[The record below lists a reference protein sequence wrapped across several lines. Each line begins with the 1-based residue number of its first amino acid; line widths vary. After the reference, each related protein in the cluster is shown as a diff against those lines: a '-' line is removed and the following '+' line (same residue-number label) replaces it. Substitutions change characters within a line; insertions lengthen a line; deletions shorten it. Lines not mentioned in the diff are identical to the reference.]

1 MDKKLPTH
9 RPKTLNAL
17 KAVLPIMAMAAPLA
31 NASIRPASIS
41 RNGLNT
47 RAAISQYEKADTGQK
62 SQAFGAFGNSHYVK
76 PASRQVDSEALAFL
90 SENNFLA
97 GGENVVG
104 DTSGDISGRAGRKS
118 FLSCVTAGGAPAYYT
133 TGDPI
138 ISDSICTILGY
149 TWTDGDNLPPV
160 FPKDNPG
167 VFLTDISLAVGGNIT
182 LDFEIEDPPITG
194 ANYLDVINVTVS
206 SDNQSAIRNADIS
219 VTRDP
224 GTSPGN
230 LFYLTIANVVGQGG
244 ANITVTATDANN
256 NSTSDSFFVNTG
268 AVPSMANSAVAITVL
283 EDSGSNAVSTSN
295 FATSDS
301 DSGQTLT
308 WSASGG
314 TKGTPQASG
323 TASTPTTN
331 GTPSSVTY
339 TPTTNLNGSDTFT
352 VIVSDG
358 SNTDSRT
365 VNVTITPV
373 NDEPT
378 ISSLA
383 NQTFNGVGGS
393 AQTVAGFASMSSAGG
408 GADENTQTVLG
419 YVVSEVSDPSGVVS
433 SVSIASNGT
442 LTYTPAANVEGV
454 ATIQA
459 QVRDSGG
466 VTNGGDDLSQLK
478 TFTITVDTL
487 APSLS
492 EVTAVT
498 SPTNDP
504 TPDVTINI
512 SQAGT
517 LAVGGSCGSASEGAV
532 AAGNLTFSLTQA
544 DNSTPLVDG
553 TYSDCTVTVTD
564 ANGNASSALTLSA
577 FQIQLDAIPPTVT
590 QVTAPADDTYMTGET
605 LSFTLTASEV
615 LTVDTA
621 SGTPALDLT
630 IGSSNVSAVYLSGT
644 GSDALT
650 FSYTVQN
657 NDEDTD
663 GISIDSLSLN
673 SGAITDVAGNAIV
686 MALNGVA
693 NTTGVLVDGVQPTV
707 AITGASGNINAA
719 FTATITFSESV
730 VGFDVGDIYSP
741 NATLSDFSGSGAVYT
756 VLVTPNAEGIVVLEV
771 ADTVAVDAAG
781 NSNSAGP
788 QLQLTYD
795 ATAPTAVISGASGD
809 INAAFTATVTF
820 SESITGFDISDIIA
834 VNASLSD
841 FAGSGSTYTVLV
853 TPNIDGPVTVDVA
866 AAVATDGAGNGN
878 TAAAQLTATY
888 DGSAPTVVIGG
899 ASGSIN
905 TPFTATLTF
914 SESVSGFDVSDI
926 GISNALLSDF
936 AGSGAAYTV
945 LVTPNADGAVTL
957 DVAASAASDSAG
969 NGNTAAA
976 QLAVTYD
983 ATIPTL
989 TLDGASGDINAPFTA
1004 NMIFSE
1010 SVSGFDLSDV
1020 QVTNATLS
1028 DFSGS
1033 GASYSVLVTPTA
1045 DGVVTLDVSA
1055 DAALDAAGNANSAA
1069 TQLLAT
1075 YDGSAPTVAISGA
1088 SGAINAAFTATIAFS
1103 ESVSGFD
1110 VSDIGVSNALLSDFA
1125 GSGASYT
1132 VLVTPNADGAV
1143 TLDVA
1148 AAVAQDV
1155 AGNDNSAAT
1164 QLTATY
1170 DATAPTAVIS
1180 GASGYINA
1188 AFTATIT
1195 FSESVND
1202 FVVGDIA
1209 VSNATLA
1216 DFSGSGDTYSVLV
1229 TPTTDGAVTLDVA
1242 ANAAQDAAGNNSA
1255 AAAQL
1260 AVTYDAIA
1268 PTVLLTAPATLVNA
1282 AFTATITFSENVT
1295 DFVVADISASNATL
1309 SDFSGSGTSYTVL
1322 VTPTTDGTVTLDV
1335 VNAVAVD
1342 VAGNSNNAAGQLVV
1356 TYDATAPTVALTTAA
1371 TLVNEPFTVTATFSE
1386 TVTGV
1391 ELADFV
1397 VTNGTAGNL
1406 AALGNAY
1413 SVLITPT
1420 ADGDVTVNM
1429 AAGAASDAAGNTSTA
1444 AVELTTSAD
1453 TTGATTTLTG
1463 VPSSAITAFDV
1474 TITFSE
1480 NVSTLT
1486 SADITVTNGVVT
1498 QLLGGGTGYT
1508 ATIMPTAS
1516 GSDTTVSVAADVVTD
1531 DADNGN
1537 QASAV
1542 ATVAIVNDVGVASIS
1557 GVAAEGETLTA
1568 DIADNNGLANATIQ
1582 YQWTSGGEVAGSDQ
1596 DTYLITASDVGNV
1609 IGLTVSYTDD
1619 LLAVETPVAADTAT
1633 VISLAQVAL
1642 NTISSQADASGS
1654 TPATITEYDT
1664 AGVTSVTATVLDLI
1678 NNAIARSNLADVNE
1692 LSEVQALVD
1701 IILEGQDDDGDGLP
1715 NMLEGDDTVD
1725 TDGDGIAD
1733 RDDTDS
1739 DNDGISDLVELN
1751 LDLTDTDNDGII
1763 DAIDADIGN
1772 DGIVDTGLTDDN
1784 LDGVNDAMDELAEW
1798 LVAFAS
1804 TDQDGDGLLNM
1815 IDLDADNDGLFDV
1828 AEAGLGD
1835 QDGDALL
1842 DDGVDILTDVIQLPD
1857 SDGDTLPDYL
1867 DVRSNGV
1874 DTDFSNSNL
1883 PSDLDG
1889 DLDGVLDSTT
1899 DVDRDGIMDVVDNA
1913 IGAFGSRADFDGDGI
1928 PNHLDDDDDGDGIS
1942 DADENPQQ
1950 AFFTGEDADAD
1961 GIDDGVDANVNGV
1974 LNGEDLDGNGVRDDR
1989 EMPDLDGD
1997 GFVDHLDADADGD
2010 GIPDNIDPEIALP
2023 VDAAPEAP
2031 GAGITDADGDG
2042 VDDSIDPSINTGVD
2056 VETSTGGGSMS
2067 LGLVFGLALLLVALR
2082 QRRFSATVMAAL
2094 LATSVSAQAGEW
2106 SVEGGV
2112 GVSQLDPKLNNNLTL
2127 SDDSDSSWQ
2136 LSTAYHFNREWAA
2149 QLRYVDMGNASIGN
2163 GRINYQA
2170 LAAMAQYRPD
2180 ALRMGRWTPQLQLGM
2195 GRLFNDSQG
2204 GLNLKSHDD
2213 LRLMVGAGIDCRLNK
2228 TDYLEAQVNSYAE
2241 DARVW
2246 TLGFRHHF

>member
-104 DTSGDISGRAGRKS
+104 DTSGDISGLTGRKS

-295 FATSDS
+295 FAASDS

-373 NDEPT
+373 NDQPT
-378 ISSLA
+378 VA
-383 NQTFNGVGGS
+383 VGGAQTVGGSGVGG
-393 AQTVAGFASMSSAGG
+393 AVQTVAGFASMSSPGG
-408 GADENTQTVLG
+408 GTDEAGQTISDFIVTESSDTNN
-419 YVVSEVSDPSGVVS
+419 VVSGVD
-433 SVSIASNGT
+433 ISNTGV
-442 LTYTPAANVEGV
+442 LTYTPASGVEGT
-454 ATIQA
+454 ATINV
-459 QVRDSGG
+459 QVVDSGG
-466 VTNGGDDLSQLK
+466 TTNGGVNTSALAQ
-478 TFTITVDTL
+478 FTITVDTL
-487 APSLS
+487 SPVLTETTPVSTPTADTTPSLTFNLS
-492 EVTAVT
+492 E
-498 SPTNDP
+498 
-504 TPDVTINI
+504 
-512 SQAGT
+512 AGT
-517 LAVGGSCGSASEGAV
+517 LNISNNCGSPQEGAV
-532 AAGNLTFSLTQA
+532 SAGSVTVSLSQE
-544 DNSTPLVDG
+544 DNSTPFGDG
-553 TYSDCTVTVTD
+553 TYACLASVTD
-564 ANGNASSALTLSA
+564 AAGNVGGLMLTPFNVVTDSVA
-577 FQIQLDAIPPTVT
+577 PTVSAVNLPSDGVYVAGQT
-590 QVTAPADDTYMTGET
+590 LDFSVNFDET
-605 LSFTLTASEV
+605 LV
-615 LTVDTA
+615 VDTA
-621 SGTPALDLT
+621 SGTPSLGLT
-630 IGSSNVSAVYLSGT
+630 IGATDTAASLVSATGSSLLFRYTVGT
-644 GSDALT
+644 G
-650 FSYTVQN
+650 N
-657 NDEDTD
+657 EDTD
-663 GISIDSLSLN
+663 GIAIGVINTN
-673 SGAITDVAGNAIV
+673 SGSIQDAAGND
-686 MALNGVA
+686 A
-693 NTTGVLVDGVQPTV
+693 NLDLGVLGSTAGVRVD
-707 AITGASGNINAA
+707 AIAPSVVVSGASGFINAP

-820 SESITGFDISDIIA
+820 SESITGFDLSDIIA

-914 SESVSGFDVSDI
+914 SESVSGFDVSDV

-957 DVAASAASDSAG
+957 DVAASTASDSAG

-1088 SGAINAAFTATIAFS
+1088 SGAINTAFTATIAFS

-1110 VSDIGVSNALLSDFA
+1110 VSDLGVSNALLSDFA

-1132 VLVTPNADGAV
+1132 VLVTPNADGAL

-1386 TVTGV
+1386 MVTGV

-1474 TITFSE
+1474 TVTFSE

-1516 GSDTTVSVAADVVTD
+1516 GADTTVSVAADVVTD

-1619 LLAVETPVAADTAT
+1619 LMAVETPVAADTAT

-1733 RDDTDS
+1733 RDDADS

>member
-1 MDKKLPTH
+1 
-9 RPKTLNAL
+9 
-17 KAVLPIMAMAAPLA
+17 
-31 NASIRPASIS
+31 
-41 RNGLNT
+41 
-47 RAAISQYEKADTGQK
+47 
-62 SQAFGAFGNSHYVK
+62 
-76 PASRQVDSEALAFL
+76 
-90 SENNFLA
+90 
-97 GGENVVG
+97 
-104 DTSGDISGRAGRKS
+104 
-118 FLSCVTAGGAPAYYT
+118 
-133 TGDPI
+133 
-138 ISDSICTILGY
+138 
-149 TWTDGDNLPPV
+149 
-160 FPKDNPG
+160 
-167 VFLTDISLAVGGNIT
+167 
-182 LDFEIEDPPITG
+182 
-194 ANYLDVINVTVS
+194 
-206 SDNQSAIRNADIS
+206 
-219 VTRDP
+219 
-224 GTSPGN
+224 
-230 LFYLTIANVVGQGG
+230 
-244 ANITVTATDANN
+244 
-256 NSTSDSFFVNTG
+256 
-268 AVPSMANSAVAITVL
+268 
-283 EDSGSNAVSTSN
+283 
-295 FATSDS
+295 
-301 DSGQTLT
+301 
-308 WSASGG
+308 
-314 TKGTPQASG
+314 
-323 TASTPTTN
+323 
-331 GTPSSVTY
+331 
-339 TPTTNLNGSDTFT
+339 
-352 VIVSDG
+352 
-358 SNTDSRT
+358 
-365 VNVTITPV
+365 
-373 NDEPT
+373 
-378 ISSLA
+378 
-383 NQTFNGVGGS
+383 
-393 AQTVAGFASMSSAGG
+393 
-408 GADENTQTVLG
+408 
-419 YVVSEVSDPSGVVS
+419 
-433 SVSIASNGT
+433 
-442 LTYTPAANVEGV
+442 
-454 ATIQA
+454 
-459 QVRDSGG
+459 
-466 VTNGGDDLSQLK
+466 
-478 TFTITVDTL
+478 
-487 APSLS
+487 
-492 EVTAVT
+492 
-498 SPTNDP
+498 
-504 TPDVTINI
+504 
-512 SQAGT
+512 
-517 LAVGGSCGSASEGAV
+517 
-532 AAGNLTFSLTQA
+532 
-544 DNSTPLVDG
+544 
-553 TYSDCTVTVTD
+553 
-564 ANGNASSALTLSA
+564 
-577 FQIQLDAIPPTVT
+577 
-590 QVTAPADDTYMTGET
+590 
-605 LSFTLTASEV
+605 
-615 LTVDTA
+615 
-621 SGTPALDLT
+621 
-630 IGSSNVSAVYLSGT
+630 
-644 GSDALT
+644 
-650 FSYTVQN
+650 
-657 NDEDTD
+657 
-663 GISIDSLSLN
+663 
-673 SGAITDVAGNAIV
+673 
-686 MALNGVA
+686 
-693 NTTGVLVDGVQPTV
+693 
-707 AITGASGNINAA
+707 
-719 FTATITFSESV
+719 
-730 VGFDVGDIYSP
+730 
-741 NATLSDFSGSGAVYT
+741 
-756 VLVTPNAEGIVVLEV
+756 
-771 ADTVAVDAAG
+771 
-781 NSNSAGP
+781 
-788 QLQLTYD
+788 
-795 ATAPTAVISGASGD
+795 
-809 INAAFTATVTF
+809 
-820 SESITGFDISDIIA
+820 
-834 VNASLSD
+834 
-841 FAGSGSTYTVLV
+841 
-853 TPNIDGPVTVDVA
+853 
-866 AAVATDGAGNGN
+866 
-878 TAAAQLTATY
+878 
-888 DGSAPTVVIGG
+888 
-899 ASGSIN
+899 
-905 TPFTATLTF
+905 
-914 SESVSGFDVSDI
+914 
-926 GISNALLSDF
+926 
-936 AGSGAAYTV
+936 
-945 LVTPNADGAVTL
+945 
-957 DVAASAASDSAG
+957 
-969 NGNTAAA
+969 
-976 QLAVTYD
+976 
-983 ATIPTL
+983 
-989 TLDGASGDINAPFTA
+989 
-1004 NMIFSE
+1004 
-1010 SVSGFDLSDV
+1010 
-1020 QVTNATLS
+1020 
-1028 DFSGS
+1028 
-1033 GASYSVLVTPTA
+1033 
-1045 DGVVTLDVSA
+1045 VTLDVSA

-1088 SGAINAAFTATIAFS
+1088 SGAINTAFTATIAFS

-1110 VSDIGVSNALLSDFA
+1110 VSDLGVSNALLSDFA
-1125 GSGASYT
+1125 GSGALYT

-1195 FSESVND
+1195 FSESVNN

-1268 PTVLLTAPATLVNA
+1268 PTVLLSAPATLVNA

-1356 TYDATAPTVALTTAA
+1356 TYDATAPAVALTTAA
-1371 TLVNEPFTVTATFSE
+1371 TLVNEPFIVTATFSE

-1391 ELADFV
+1391 ELTDFV

-1406 AALGNAY
+1406 AALGNTY

-1474 TITFSE
+1474 TVTFSE

-1619 LLAVETPVAADTAT
+1619 LLAVETSVAADTAT

-1867 DVRSNGV
+1867 DVRNNGV

-2094 LATSVSAQAGEW
+2094 LATSMSAQAGEW